1 MKPIDGRQIA
11 ALARAFYERELSDAR
26 AQALAAMINGH
37 VDAAQRAARD
47 LPMETEPALYPL
59 VLDEIAR
66 EGRK

>member
-11 ALARAFYERELSDAR
+11 ALARAFYERELSGAR
-26 AQALAAMINGH
+26 AEALATMINGH

-47 LPMETEPALYPL
+47 LPMEAEPSLYPL
-59 VLDEIAR
+59 VLDALAN